1 MIDSYAFIAERVT
14 TVRFFISLDMEGVAG
29 LVNWA
34 GFDPPTGPDHAFAIR
49 QATAEVLAVIEG
61 LRDGAREAGE
71 PVEGFTVADA
81 HARGLNLPPDG
92 MPRDVTLVRGFPRP
106 NYMVEGL
113 GPEHALAC
121 FIGYHSRV
129 GFSDAL
135 MDHSYSGGAIYEI
148 RLDGKVVGETE
159 LNAAYAA
166 NFGVPLGLVSGDA
179 ALEAQVTESF
189 GPAVVFVRTKAG
201 IGRFAAACEHPA
213 NILEQLREGARRA
226 VLSQKDL
233 PLYRAAEPCTL
244 EVGLTETQ
252 MADLLEL
259 YPCFERTGGR
269 SIRITAPEMPVL
281 YRAYMGLLLVAGVA
295 KKLREG

>member
-1 MIDSYAFIAERVT
+1 MT

-34 GFDPPTGPDHAFAIR
+34 GFDPPAGPDHAFAVR

-71 PVEGFTVADA
+71 PVEGFTVTDA
-81 HARGLNLPPDG
+81 HARGLNLPPGD

-113 GPEHALAC
+113 GPDHALAC
-121 FIGYHSRV
+121 FVGYHSRV
-129 GFSDAL
+129 GQSNAL
-135 MDHSYSGGAIYEI
+135 MDHSYSGGAIYEV

-166 NFGVPLGLVSGDA
+166 HYGVPLGLVSGDA
-179 ALEAQVTESF
+179 ALEAQVAESF

-201 IGRFAAACEHPA
+201 IGRFAAACEHPE
-213 NILEQLREGARRA
+213 NILERLREGARRA
-226 VLSQKDL
+226 VISREKL

-244 EVGLTETQ
+244 EVDLTETQ
-252 MADLLEL
+252 MADLAEL
-259 YPCFERTGGR
+259 YPGFERTGGR
-269 SIRITAPEMPVL
+269 RIRITAPEMPVL
-281 YRAYMGLLLVAGVA
+281 YRAYMGLLLVAGTA

>member
-1 MIDSYAFIAERVT
+1 MIDSYAFIAEGVT
-14 TVRFFISLDMEGVAG
+14 TVRFFISVDMEGVAG

-129 GFSDAL
+129 GSSDAL

-259 YPCFERTGGR
+259 YPCFERSGGR